1 VTGRCGA
8 QVQLM
13 WLAST
18 DKEFYPLLEGAKQG
32 ADRDAYIAHLHE
44 FALHFEAEKEEEQQ
58 AK

>member
-1 VTGRCGA
+1 
-8 QVQLM
+8 M